1 MDSLLFTQ
9 LPERVNRFLLPAEP
23 IVLHYT
29 INPSIP
35 PPDRPVAYDVEVQ
48 MDDINLKTR
57 MQHVVVTMAPE
68 TIKELAKIDEEVRI
82 CIRTEAKFY
91 RLIHRPLSDWHARSI
106 PPKLTYETHIPAHFR
121 R

>member
-68 TIKELAKIDEEVRI
+68 TIKELAKIDEEVRS
-82 CIRTEAKFY
+82 CIRTEANFY
-91 RLIHRPLSDWHARSI
+91 RLIHRPLSDRHARTV
-106 PPKLTYETHIPAHFR
+106 PPKLTHETHIPAHLR